1 MYIDEVNG
9 KAWKLDTENKKLSYD
24 KKEKVVQDN
33 YLRKNG
39 EKDDG
44 ADQTEFGFWKDGFG
58 ILPTSDCI
66 DEKWQETAYDEEL
79 GAGIILMFKQYKNM
93 IALLLLFTLL
103 TIPTILTFASVETP
117 PDVGL

>member
-9 KAWKLDTENKKLSYD
+9 KAWKLDTENKEFSNEKM
-24 KKEKVVQDN
+24 EKVVLDN
-33 YLRKNG
+33 YLFK

-44 ADQTEFGFWKDGFG
+44 VVPIRFGLWNDSFG
-58 ILPTSDCI
+58 TLPTSECI